1 MNEEKD
7 DIQYISKVE
16 IKGLWERYDLEWKL
30 NPDVNILS
38 GINGSGKSTIL
49 NAMTGFMP
57 TKNDKHPSEIE
68 KIIVDFDDKINLKF
82 YNHHKIGAIISGA
95 DEKKMIASIHNT
107 IVISIPTVEFF
118 NKLNLKIISTF
129 DNELREKN
137 ITLGRKVRT
146 ELDRLISILQKQ
158 YLDYQLN
165 ISKKAY
171 QAVKTRNESE
181 LLKIHEK
188 QERFIEIIDS
198 LFKETDKKIDRDKN
212 EVWFLSGD
220 KEISPYQ
227 LSSGEKQILVILLTV
242 LVQDNKPSILFMDEP
257 EISLHIDWQRKLIEY
272 IRELNPN
279 VQIILATHSPGLI
292 IEGWADRVFDVRDLI
307 TKDYLKN

>member
-38 GINGSGKSTIL
+38 GINGSGKTTIL
-49 NAMTGFMP
+49 DCISSMM
-57 TKNDKHPSEIE
+57 
-68 KIIVDFDDKINLKF
+68 
-82 YNHHKIGAIISGA
+82 IGLFPENTPVQECKLSF
-95 DEKKMIASIHNT
+95 DEKNYFQIKYKEGKFMNY
-107 IVISIPTVEFF
+107 EFF
-118 NKLNLKIISTF
+118 RKGGHGFGLYNLNTISTF
-129 DNELREKN
+129 DTELREKN
-137 ITLGRKVRT
+137 IKLDKDVRT
-146 ELDRLISILQKQ
+146 ELDRQIYFLQKR
-158 YLDYQLN
+158 YLDYTINMNKTIILYLEKRNKKIQTPAPQEVIYN
-165 ISKKAY
+165 IKKRY
-171 QAVKTRNESE
+171 N
-181 LLKIHEK
+181 
-188 QERFIEIIDS
+188 RFLEIIDL
-198 LFKETDKKIDRDKN
+198 LFKETDKKVDRDKN